1 MPLYK
6 FGPGDVFYN
15 QLRTY
20 PSSSFYIY
28 SGSVFYQNRATEKA
42 SRKVLVN
49 NVPVGHVN
57 LFELS
62 PYGTTFPVGSAADGT
77 DVIGS
82 QSADPNQNVK
92 NTGYIQPFIYKGLS
106 KVAFKNIT
114 RKEYNHDF
122 DQGDVIKGEYFLQA
136 GISRRLYDSTA
147 GFNDTNK
154 DGAAL
159 RNSLNFAK
167 RLGPHYDFPSGS
179 SGSPTM
185 SENADV
191 NVIYIPSIFYGS
203 EIKKGTVDL
212 RMYIT
217 GTQIAR
223 CRDSR
228 YDGALIMSGDS
239 ENGVLKDGRIVG
251 CVLYNEGAIILNNFS
266 ALTVAGTTPPAV
278 KKYSNR
284 TNTTTTTTGYKIC
297 WNAFGLGLPQAP
309 RRSNLGAPDT
319 SLEHLPTQDFL
330 QSASFGLEFAGTH
343 KIPTVTMLANAN
355 RGELNY
361 TNNPTY
367 IEFGQTGVNPVTS
380 STFFGEQQLNI
391 KNIHSSSYSDPTG
404 SLKKTT
410 YITKIGIY
418 DDKKK
423 LIGVA
428 SVAKPVKKTE
438 DRDLTFK
445 LKLDI

>member
-6 FGPGDVFYN
+6 FGAGDVFYN

-28 SGSVFYQNRATEKA
+28 SGSVYYQNKSTESGSHVA
-42 SRKVLVN
+42 NVN
-49 NVPVGHVN
+49 GVPVGNVS
-57 LFELS
+57 LFELN
-62 PYGTTFPVGSAADGT
+62 VDRAAT
-77 DVIGS
+77 DTGMVIGPS
-82 QSADPNQNVK
+82 SSLNPTQNVID
-92 NTGYIQPFIYKGLS
+92 NGTIYPFVEKGLQ
-106 KVAFKNIT
+106 KVAFKNLTRTQFNNNYAFGDVITGSYMMSASIT
-114 RKEYNHDF
+114 RKMYN
-122 DQGDVIKGEYFLQA
+122 Q
-136 GISRRLYDSTA
+136 SA

-159 RNSLNFAK
+159 RNSLDFAK
-167 RLGPHYDFPSGS
+167 RLGSHYDFPSGS
-179 SGSPTM
+179 SAATT
-185 SENADV
+185 

-228 YDGALIMSGDS
+228 YDGALIMSGNSDS
-239 ENGVLKDGRIVG
+239 GFVTDGTTVGV
-251 CVLYNEGAIILNNFS
+251 VLYKEGAIILTS
-266 ALTVAGTTPPAV
+266 RDTLADHTAATV
-278 KKYSNR
+278 KSYSNR
-284 TNTTTTTTGYKIC
+284 TNTSTITVSPAPSWGL
-297 WNAFGLGLPQAP
+297 FGLGLPQG
-309 RRSNLGAPDT
+309 SGS
-319 SLEHLPTQDFL
+319 SLEHLPNQAFL

-367 IEFGQTGVNPVTS
+367 IEYGQVAYNPVTS

>member
-28 SGSVFYQNRATEKA
+28 SGSVFYQNKSTEPG
-42 SRKVLVN
+42 SNVTNVN
-49 NVPVGHVN
+49 GVPVGNVS
-57 LFELS
+57 LFELNVDRVATS
-62 PYGTTFPVGSAADGT
+62 TGRFIGPESAT
-77 DVIGS
+77 S
-82 QSADPNQNVK
+82 TQNVID
-92 NTGYIQPFIYKGLS
+92 NGTIYPFVEKGLQ
-106 KVAFKNIT
+106 KVAFKGLTRSQFINDYADGDIITGSYMMSSSIT
-114 RKEYNHDF
+114 RK
-122 DQGDVIKGEYFLQA
+122 
-136 GISRRLYDSTA
+136 LYAAAA

-159 RNSLNFAK
+159 RNSLDFAK
-167 RLGPHYDFPSGS
+167 RLGQHYDFPSGS
-179 SGSPTM
+179 SATT
-185 SENADV
+185 
-191 NVIYIPSIFYGS
+191 NVIYVPSIFYGS

-212 RMYIT
+212 KYYIT
-217 GTQIAR
+217 GTLVGH

-228 YDGALIMSGDS
+228 YDGALIMTGNSDSGLVTDGTTV
-239 ENGVLKDGRIVG
+239 GV
-251 CVLYNEGAIILNNFS
+251 VLYNEGAIILTNGVRLAAS
-266 ALTVAGTTPPAV
+266 AVGSPTVKGYTD
-278 KKYSNR
+278 R
-284 TNTTTTTTGYKIC
+284 TNTSTDTVVVKSG
-297 WNAFGLGLPQAP
+297 WNTFGLGLPQG
-309 RRSNLGAPDT
+309 NDV
-319 SLEHLPTQDFL
+319 SLEHLPNQAYL
-330 QSASFGLEFAGTH
+330 QSASFSLDFAGTH

-367 IEFGQTGVNPVTS
+367 IEYGQVAYNPVTS
-380 STFFGEQQLNI
+380 STFFGEQALNI
-391 KNIHSSSYSDPTG
+391 KNIHSASYTDPTG

-418 DDKKK
+418 DENKK

-438 DRDLTFK
+438 ERDLTFK

>member
-6 FGPGDVFYN
+6 FGAGDVFYN

-28 SGSVFYQNRATEKA
+28 SGSVYYQNKSTEVGSTVA
-42 SRKVLVN
+42 NVN
-49 NVPVGHVN
+49 GVPIGNVS
-57 LFELS
+57 LFELNVDRAATS
-62 PYGTTFPVGSAADGT
+62 TGRIIGLSSSVGT
-77 DVIGS
+77 
-82 QSADPNQNVK
+82 QNVVD
-92 NTGYIQPFIYKGLS
+92 NGTIYPFIEKGLS
-106 KVAFKNIT
+106 KVGFKGLT
-114 RKEYNHDF
+114 RKQFINDYA
-122 DQGDVIKGEYFLQA
+122 QGDVITGSYFMSSS
-136 GISRRLYDSTA
+136 ITRRLYASTA

-159 RNSLNFAK
+159 RNSLDFAK
-167 RLGPHYDFPSGS
+167 RLGPHYNFPSGS
-179 SGSPTM
+179 SAIFT
-185 SENADV
+185 

-212 RMYIT
+212 KFYIT
-217 GTQIAR
+217 GTLVAH

-228 YDGALIMSGDS
+228 YDGALIMQGDADS
-239 ENGVLKDGRIVG
+239 AHSTRATDGLTVG
-251 CVLYNEGAIILNNFS
+251 CVLYNEGAIILTSS
-266 ALTVAGTTPPAV
+266 ARISDLASSPNIKA
-278 KKYSNR
+278 YSNR
-284 TNTTTTTTGYKIC
+284 TNTTTSDAGGKYT
-297 WNAFGLGLPQAP
+297 WEHFGLGLPQG
-309 RRSNLGAPDT
+309 NDT
-319 SLEHLPTQDFL
+319 SLERLTTQAFL

-367 IEFGQTGVNPVTS
+367 IEFGQTTYNPVTS

-423 LIGVA
+423 LIGIA

-445 LKLDI
+445 IKLDI

>member
-28 SGSVFYQNRATEKA
+28 SGSVFYQNKSTEPG
-42 SRKVLVN
+42 SNVTNVN
-49 NVPVGHVN
+49 GVPVGSVS
-57 LFELS
+57 LFELNVDRAVTS
-62 PYGTTFPVGSAADGT
+62 TGRSIGPVSLTA
-77 DVIGS
+77 S
-82 QSADPNQNVK
+82 QNVTD
-92 NTGYIQPFIYKGLS
+92 NGTIYPFVVKGLQR
-106 KVAFKNIT
+106 VAFKGLTRSQFVNDYAGGDIITGSYMMSSSIT
-114 RKEYNHDF
+114 RK
-122 DQGDVIKGEYFLQA
+122 
-136 GISRRLYDSTA
+136 LYADTA

-159 RNSLNFAK
+159 RNSLDFAK
-167 RLGPHYDFPSGS
+167 RLGQHYDFPSGS
-179 SGSPTM
+179 SVDT
-185 SENADV
+185 
-191 NVIYIPSIFYGS
+191 NVIYVPSIFYGS
-203 EIKKGTVDL
+203 EIKKGTVNL
-212 RMYIT
+212 KMFIT
-217 GTQIAR
+217 GTLIGH

-228 YDGALIMSGDS
+228 YDGALIMSGNSDS
-239 ENGVLKDGRIVG
+239 GLVTDGATVG
-251 CVLYNEGAIILNNFS
+251 TVLYNEGAIV
-266 ALTVAGTTPPAV
+266 LTSSVRLAADETVTA
-278 KKYSNR
+278 KEYTER
-284 TNTTTTTTGYKIC
+284 TNTTVANVDLKNS
-297 WNAFGLGLPQAP
+297 WLSFGIGLPQANSP
-309 RRSNLGAPDT
+309 
-319 SLEHLPTQDFL
+319 SLERDTTQGFL
-330 QSASFGLEFAGTH
+330 QSGSFSLDFAGTH

-367 IEFGQTGVNPVTS
+367 IEHGQVAYNPVTS
-380 STFFGEQQLNI
+380 STFFGEQALNI
-391 KNIHSSSYSDPTG
+391 KNIHSASYTDPTG

-418 DDKKK
+418 DENKK

-438 DRDLTFK
+438 ERDLTFK